1 MNTKNF
7 LVILAFVY
15 SIIFYSCESNDNP
28 ANNYVP
34 YVNTP
39 NLLSP
44 GNNST
49 ISTLQPLFDWSDVS
63 SATSYRLQIS
73 GNSSFTEIILDT
85 SGLSSSQYTS
95 SSVFLT
101 DSSSYYWRVRGMNAT
116 DTTDWSSEF
125 SFSTLLESI
134 NATNKVLVELFTNT
148 SCIPCVDANRYLDDV
163 NDLSGITSND
173 NSVIILRVHTT
184 LFAGDPFYL
193 YNTADNSARMNYYN
207 AAAVNPRGFLIGTSL
222 GSYTASS
229 WTNKINEKLG
239 SLRTFAIKLTN
250 NYDTVSRNGNISF
263 NVRQVSGQT
272 VSDLVYHVAVSE
284 NEILYT
290 APNGETKFENTL
302 RDLITPPDGQAFD
315 ISEGQTKSYSHNYSL
330 AGIINQR
337 KTDLIVFVQKISTK
351 EIFAVEKIRIVQ

>member
-1 MNTKNF
+1 MNTKILLTV
-7 LVILAFVY
+7 LVLFSVTM
-15 SIIFYSCESNDNP
+15 FYSCESNDNP
-28 ANNYVP
+28 AINNVP
-34 YVNTP
+34 SLNIP
-39 NLLSP
+39 ILISP

-49 ISTLQPLFDWSDVS
+49 VSSLQPLFDWSDAAS
-63 SATSYRLQIS
+63 KYRLQIS
-73 GNSSFTEIILDT
+73 GNHAFTNILLDT
-85 SGLSSSQYTS
+85 SGLVASQFSSPASLLNDGGFY
-95 SSVFLT
+95 F
-101 DSSSYYWRVRGMNAT
+101 WRVKGINSS
-116 DTTDWSSEF
+116 DTTDWSSQFLF
-125 SFSTLLESI
+125 SSLLLPV
-134 NATNKVLVELFTNT
+134 NATNKVLTELFTNT

-184 LFAGDPFYL
+184 LFAGDPFFL

-284 NEILYT
+284 NGILYT

>member
-1 MNTKNF
+1 MNTKNLF
-7 LVILAFVY
+7 VVLALVY
-15 SIIFYSCESNDNP
+15 CTIFYSCESNDNP

-34 YVNTP
+34 HANTP

-85 SGLSSSQYTS
+85 SGFSSSQYTS

-101 DSSSYYWRVRGMNAT
+101 DSSSYYWRVRGMNSA

-148 SCIPCVDANRYLDDV
+148 SCIPCVEPNRYLDEI
-163 NDLSGITSND
+163 NELNGITSND

-207 AAAVNPRGFLIGTSL
+207 ASAVNPRTFLLGTSL
-222 GSYTASS
+222 GSFTASA

-239 SLRTFAIKLTN
+239 SLRTFAISLTN
-250 NYDTVSRNGNISF
+250 SYDTLSRNGNVGIKIK
-263 NVRQVSGQT
+263 QVSGQT

-284 NEILYT
+284 NGILYT

-302 RDLITPPDGQAFD
+302 RDLITPPDGQTFS
-315 ISEGQTKSYSHNYSL
+315 IGTGQTNSYSHNYSI
-330 AGIINQR
+330 AGITDQR
-337 KTDLIVFVQKISTK
+337 KTDIIVFVQKISTK
-351 EIFAVEKIRIVQ
+351 EVFAVEKIKIVQ